1 MPRKE
6 APQDFRE
13 VTDSWKGW
21 IKLCG
26 RLEGMKRLDE
36 WSEMMNGNA
45 KECHSM
51 RNAYS
56 EAKKTKAIYICP
68 YACQEE

>member
-1 MPRKE
+1 
-6 APQDFRE
+6 
-13 VTDSWKGW
+13 
-21 IKLCG
+21 
-26 RLEGMKRLDE
+26 MKRLDE